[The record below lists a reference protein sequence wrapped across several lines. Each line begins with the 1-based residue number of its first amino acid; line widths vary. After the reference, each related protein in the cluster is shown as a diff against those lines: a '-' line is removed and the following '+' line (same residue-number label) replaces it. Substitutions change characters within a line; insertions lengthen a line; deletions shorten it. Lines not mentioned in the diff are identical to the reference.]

1 MKRFRAAAEEFDV
14 RMKGT
19 VLNLSSQWT
28 VGDLLGSG
36 GFGRV
41 YELTGG
47 DQSAVAK
54 FVPKAPGADREL
66 LFVEL
71 EDVRN
76 VVPIIDAGEHQE
88 TWVLVM
94 PRAEKSLRQHL
105 ENCGEVLDLDDA
117 VTVLGDVATAL
128 VDLQGSVVH
137 RDLKPENVL
146 LLDGSWCLADFG
158 ISRYTEASTA
168 PDTHKWAMSPPYA
181 APERW
186 RSERANSAA
195 DVYALGVMG
204 FEMLKG
210 HRPFTAATMEDY
222 RELHL
227 HHNPPALDGVPVALA
242 TLLDE
247 CLFKSPATRPSPEN
261 LLARLN
267 RQAAPASGGLAALQ
281 AANQSQVRRQIEAE
295 REASIAATA
304 SGQREE
310 RVAAAKVLYERI
322 ADSLRD
328 AIMDAAPAAELTQ
341 DRNMGWARKFGWV
354 IKLGDATFTFT
365 NCNTGAAT
373 WGDWQSPAFT
383 VDAWGGLQ
391 VRIPRTYYDYEGRS
405 HSLWF
410 GDIQQAGQFGWYE
423 TSFMLMGLSGRRSTV
438 DPFSLDPGA
447 EAAKAVWN
455 GMAEYQLAWPF
466 TKLEPENLDEFVE
479 RWADWF
485 AAAASGHLSH
495 PSSMPER
502 SPQDSWRRS

>member
-1 MKRFRAAAEEFDV
+1 MR
-14 RMKGT
+14 GT
-19 VLNLSSQWT
+19 ILNLSSQWT
-28 VGDLLGSG
+28 VGDILGAG

-47 DQSAVAK
+47 DQPAVAK
-54 FVPKAPGADREL
+54 FVPKAPGADREM

-71 EDVRN
+71 GGVRN
-76 VVPIIDAGEHQE
+76 VVPIIDSGEHQD

-105 ENCGEVLDLDDA
+105 EDNGHVLDIDDA
-117 VTVLGDVATAL
+117 VAVLRDVATAL
-128 VDLQGSVVH
+128 GDLEDSVVH

-158 ISRYTEASTA
+158 ISRYSEASTA

-186 RSERANSAA
+186 RSERATSAV

-204 FEMLKG
+204 YEMLKG
-210 HRPFTAATMEDY
+210 HRPFTASTMEDY
-222 RELHL
+222 RDLHL
-227 HHNPPALDGVPVALA
+227 HYTPPALDGVPAALA
-242 TLLDE
+242 TLIDE
-247 CLFKSPATRPSPEN
+247 CLFKSPATRPTPTN

-267 RQAAPASGGLAALQ
+267 RQQAAQASGGLAALQ
-281 AANQSQVRRQIEAE
+281 AANQSQVRRQTQVE
-295 REASIAATA
+295 REASIAASA
-304 SGQREE
+304 SQQREE

-328 AIMDAAPAAELTQ
+328 AIMEAAPAAELTR
-341 DRNMGWARKFGWV
+341 DRNMGRARKLGWV
-354 IKLGDATFTFT
+354 IKLGDAAFTFT
-365 NCNTGAAT
+365 HCTTGTAS
-373 WGDWQSPAFT
+373 WGSWEAPAFT

-391 VRIPRTYYDYEGRS
+391 VRIPRTYHDYEGRS

-410 GDIQQAGQFGWYE
+410 GDVQQAGQFGWYE
-423 TSFMLMGLSGRRSTV
+423 SSFMLTGLSRQGSTV
-438 DPFSLDPGA
+438 DPFSLDPGT

-466 TKLEPENLDEFVE
+466 TKLELDNLDEFIE
-479 RWADWF
+479 RWAGWF
-485 AAAASGHLSH
+485 AAAASGQLSH
-495 PSSMPER
+495 PSTMPER
-502 SPQDSWRRS
+502 SPQGSWRRS

>member
-1 MKRFRAAAEEFDV
+1 
-14 RMKGT
+14 MKGT
-19 VLNLSSQWT
+19 VLSLSMHWA

-47 DQSAVAK
+47 NQPAVAK

-71 EDVRN
+71 EGVRN
-76 VVPIIDAGEHQE
+76 VVPIIDSGEYE
-88 TWVLVM
+88 DSWVLVM

-105 ENCGEVLDLDDA
+105 EDHGDVLDLNDA
-117 VTVLGDVATAL
+117 VAVLGDVAMAL
-128 VDLQGSVVH
+128 VDLEGSVVH

-186 RSERANSAA
+186 RSERATSAA

-210 HRPFTAATMEDY
+210 HRPFTASTIEEF

-242 TLLDE
+242 TLLVE

-267 RQAAPASGGLAALQ
+267 RQQAAPGSGGLAALQ
-281 AANQSQVRRQIEAE
+281 AANRSQVRRQIEAE
-295 REASIAATA
+295 RDASIAATA
-304 SGQREE
+304 SEQREQ

-328 AIMDAAPAAELTQ
+328 AIMDAAPAAELAQ
-341 DRNMGWARKFGWV
+341 DRNMGRARKLGWV
-354 IKLGDATFTFT
+354 IKLGDARLTFS
-365 NCNTGAAT
+365 NCSTGTAS

-383 VDAWGGLQ
+383 VDAWGELQ
-391 VRIPRTYYDYEGRS
+391 VRIPRTYYDYEGRA

-423 TSFMLMGLSGRRSTV
+423 TSFMLLALSGRRSTV

-447 EAAKAVWN
+447 EAAKAVGS
-455 GMAEYQLAWPF
+455 GMAEYQLAWPL
-466 TKLEPENLDEFVE
+466 TKLEPDNLNEFIE
-479 RWADWF
+479 RWAGWF
-485 AAAASGHLSH
+485 AVAASGQLSH
-495 PSSMPER
+495 PSSLPER
-502 SPQDSWRRS
+502 PPHGSWRLS

>member
-1 MKRFRAAAEEFDV
+1 
-14 RMKGT
+14 MKGT

-117 VTVLGDVATAL
+117 VAVLGDVATAL

-186 RSERANSAA
+186 RSERATSAA

-267 RQAAPASGGLAALQ
+267 RAGRTDKRGTRGAPG
-281 AANQSQVRRQIEAE
+281 RQP
-295 REASIAATA
+295 
-304 SGQREE
+304 
-310 RVAAAKVLYERI
+310 V
-322 ADSLRD
+322 
-328 AIMDAAPAAELTQ
+328 
-341 DRNMGWARKFGWV
+341 
-354 IKLGDATFTFT
+354 
-365 NCNTGAAT
+365 TGAAT
-373 WGDWQSPAFT
+373 D
-383 VDAWGGLQ
+383 
-391 VRIPRTYYDYEGRS
+391 
-405 HSLWF
+405 
-410 GDIQQAGQFGWYE
+410 
-423 TSFMLMGLSGRRSTV
+423 
-438 DPFSLDPGA
+438 
-447 EAAKAVWN
+447 
-455 GMAEYQLAWPF
+455 
-466 TKLEPENLDEFVE
+466 
-479 RWADWF
+479 
-485 AAAASGHLSH
+485 
-495 PSSMPER
+495 
-502 SPQDSWRRS
+502 

>member
-1 MKRFRAAAEEFDV
+1 M
-14 RMKGT
+14 
-19 VLNLSSQWT
+19 
-28 VGDLLGSG
+28 
-36 GFGRV
+36 
-41 YELTGG
+41 
-47 DQSAVAK
+47 
-54 FVPKAPGADREL
+54 
-66 LFVEL
+66 
-71 EDVRN
+71 
-76 VVPIIDAGEHQE
+76 
-88 TWVLVM
+88 
-94 PRAEKSLRQHL
+94 
-105 ENCGEVLDLDDA
+105 
-117 VTVLGDVATAL
+117 
-128 VDLQGSVVH
+128 
-137 RDLKPENVL
+137 
-146 LLDGSWCLADFG
+146 
-158 ISRYTEASTA
+158 
-168 PDTHKWAMSPPYA
+168 
-181 APERW
+181 
-186 RSERANSAA
+186 
-195 DVYALGVMG
+195 
-204 FEMLKG
+204 
-210 HRPFTAATMEDY
+210 
-222 RELHL
+222 
-227 HHNPPALDGVPVALA
+227 
-242 TLLDE
+242 LDE

-267 RQAAPASGGLAALQ
+267 RQAAPASEGLAALQ

-310 RVAAAKVLYERI
+310 RVAAAIVLYERI

-341 DRNMGWARKFGWV
+341 DRNMGWAGKLGWV
-354 IKLGDATFTFT
+354 IKLGDAAFTFT
-365 NCNTGAAT
+365 NCNTGTAS

-466 TKLEPENLDEFVE
+466 TKLEPENLVEFVE
-479 RWADWF
+479 RWAGWF
-485 AAAASGHLSH
+485 AAAASGQLSH